1 MTLTID
7 FFILGFK
14 HPYLNAWFG
23 GMYHS
28 FFEALE
34 EAGCHVTYSS
44 QKPNMEADVLV
55 VQMAGIQD
63 RTNAQAM
70 QAFKGPVVL
79 NVGAADFWFRRDFL
93 DRWRDRILFAYG
105 PDNSQFSTTA
115 FSEKGI
121 KYYHLPFASS
131 SAIMRPLETSKIFDV
146 TFVGNAHSGTGRYQ
160 YFDTLFKKLADR
172 KILLVGPGW
181 ERYGFPR
188 QTIVWGELLNA
199 VYNLSHVCINISN
212 DNQKEGPTRRLDA
225 NNRLFDL
232 AMAGCFQVSNAPQ
245 VVRQYFDEKQVVAVD
260 PVDEWVETILHYLDH
275 PEETEPYRLAARQR
289 ALAEHTWN
297 HRAEKFLSMIELHLP
312 EWKSSRKPGS
322 LWTDA
327 VRLRD
332 TMLPPYGIV
341 EAYAKAR
348 RKVKRTFKIS

>member
-14 HPYLNAWFG
+14 HQYLNAWFG

-28 FFEALE
+28 FFKALE
-34 EAGCHVTYSS
+34 EEGCHVTYNSE
-44 QKPNMEADVLV
+44 QPNKDADVLM
-55 VQMAGIQD
+55 VQMGGSQD
-63 RTNAQAM
+63 RNNAQAM

-79 NVGAADFWFRRDFL
+79 YVGSADDWFRRDFL
-93 DRWRDRILFAYG
+93 NRWHDRILFAYG
-105 PDNSQFSTTA
+105 PDNSKFSIEA

-121 KYYHLPFASS
+121 KYYHFPFASS
-131 SAIMRPLETSKIFDV
+131 PSVMRPLGIPKIFDV
-146 TFVGNAHSGTGRYQ
+146 AFVGNAHSGIGRYQ
-160 YFDTLFKKLADR
+160 YFDTLFKKLSDR

-188 QTIVWGELLNA
+188 QTIAWGELLNA

-212 DNQKEGPTRRLDA
+212 DNQKEGLTRRLDA

-232 AMAGCFQVSNAPQ
+232 AMAGCFQISNAPQ

-260 PVDEWVETILHYLDH
+260 PVDEWVDTILHYLDH

-289 ALAEHTWN
+289 ALGEHTWK
-297 HRAEKFLSMIELHLP
+297 HRAEAFLSMIELHLP
-312 EWKSSRKPGS
+312 NWQNSQKPEP
-322 LWTDA
+322 LWTNA

-332 TMLPPYGIV
+332 TMFPPYGIG

-348 RKVKRTFKIS
+348 RKISRTFKG